1 MSNITHAEEEKK
13 LSAKTEQFLGYLMRS
28 GYLADPK
35 IQDPKARAKK
45 KEKNQKTYHN
55 TRMLLEHYREM
66 LWAMESVPAE
76 LKAELD
82 LPLEELD
89 ALISKLD
96 LEMSMENRRTESRLQ
111 TILKSRVLLDRINEA
126 IAFLRTKP
134 SEGELLYKIIYETYI
149 ADKKDSIFDVMDEL
163 NLSRARYYDL
173 RKKAINMIG
182 MKLWNAPD
190 TNFEVWM
197 ELLSLF
203 DT

>member
-55 TRMLLEHYREM
+55 TRMLLEQYREM

-96 LEMSMENRRTESRLQ
+96 LEMSMENRRTESRL
-111 TILKSRVLLDRINEA
+111 
-126 IAFLRTKP
+126 P
-134 SEGELLYKIIYETYI
+134 
-149 ADKKDSIFDVMDEL
+149 
-163 NLSRARYYDL
+163 
-173 RKKAINMIG
+173 
-182 MKLWNAPD
+182 
-190 TNFEVWM
+190 
-197 ELLSLF
+197 
-203 DT
+203 